1 MKMSAADILQWL
13 NKLKYLKRS
22 SIFWM
27 SDNQVDMISC
37 IYQVSFLRQRE
48 AEACELFTL
57 DTDGKRIPLFV
68 ECGGLR
74 RICEI
79 VIYQK
84 IREKGIFF
92 FFAFFDPMKDTLS
105 GIPFNVS
112 KSFWCIIGTTNNL
125 SPTGKME
132 PQKGISQLS
141 AWTNAKGSWFGALFG
156 GDRKNSLKFKRTG
169 SMFRHLQTV
178 WPRTR
183 LIISKTQTVGR
194 TISFSHWVP
203 TL

>member
-1 MKMSAADILQWL
+1 MHLPSQFPQTTWSRGVWIIYTGYGWEANSTFCWMWWFKEDTWNSDLPE
-13 NKLKYLKRS
+13 NK
-22 SIFWM
+22 
-27 SDNQVDMISC
+27 
-37 IYQVSFLRQRE
+37 RE
-48 AEACELFTL
+48 
-57 DTDGKRIPLFV
+57 GN
-68 ECGGLR
+68 
-74 RICEI
+74 
-79 VIYQK
+79 
-84 IREKGIFF
+84 FF

-169 SMFRHLQTV
+169 SMFHHLQTV

-183 LIISKTQTVGR
+183 LIISRTQTVGR